1 MNMKQTMTEAE
12 LIKYLRVSRT
22 TLWRL
27 RRAGKISYYRV
38 ATKVLYSIDHVDDL
52 LASCERV
59 RRSKAPRLMRPAVD
73 KAQL

>member
-12 LIKYLRVSRT
+12 LIKYLGVSRT

-52 LASCERV
+52 LASCER
-59 RRSKAPRLMRPAVD
+59 RMRSKAPRLVRPMGD
-73 KAQL
+73 KA